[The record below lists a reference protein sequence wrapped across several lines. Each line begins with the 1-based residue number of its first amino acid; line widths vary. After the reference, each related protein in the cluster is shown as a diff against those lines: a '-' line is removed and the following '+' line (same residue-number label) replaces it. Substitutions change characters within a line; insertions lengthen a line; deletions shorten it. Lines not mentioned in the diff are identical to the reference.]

1 MPAYSLI
8 IVAGT
13 NGFLPLF
20 SNTELGRSHSLF
32 APLAALL
39 DMVVYL
45 SAAIVIVLAG
55 FDIYENFAASEKLNN
70 EEIELENQGGDATIC

>member
-1 MPAYSLI
+1 MKMDFSHKLLAFCVLILLI

-20 SNTELGRSHSLF
+20 SNTEAGRSHSLL

-39 DMVVYL
+39 DIVMYL
-45 SAAIVIVLAG
+45 SAAIVIILAG
-55 FDIYENFAASEKLNN
+55 FDIYEKFRSKRKVK
-70 EEIELENQGGDATIC
+70 